1 MLTVKNLSK
10 SYGRKKVL
18 HSIDLE
24 FDNHVYGLLGAN
36 GAGKTTLIRC
46 MTGLYEPQQ
55 GEILYHSQPIK
66 KSPAFLHDL
75 GYLPQAFGMFQ
86 ELTLYEM
93 MEYICC
99 LKKIDKSQCNNE
111 IEHALSSVNLEDKI
125 HERIKTLS
133 GGMVRRAGIAQAIL
147 GFSKVIF
154 LDEPTAGLDPG
165 ERARFKNTINTIKND
180 RMILISTHIVE
191 DVDACCQNVIVIE
204 EGRVL
209 FQGTCEQLKQAA
221 TQKVY
226 QIKAEDSDNIIGEKF
241 ILKVS
246 EVEGEIYH
254 RVLAQ
259 GKQNYPYEKNPTLED
274 GYMCLVKGIA

>member
-1 MLTVKNLSK
+1 MLTVNNLSK

-24 FDNHVYGLLGAN
+24 FDKQVYGLLGAN

-46 MTGLYEPQQ
+46 MAGLYEPQQ
-55 GEILYHSQPIK
+55 GQILYHNQPIQ
-66 KSPAFLHDL
+66 KSAPFLHDL

-99 LKKIDKSQCNNE
+99 LKKIDKSRYGNE
-111 IEHALSSVNLEDKI
+111 IEQALSSVNLEDKK
-125 HERIKTLS
+125 HDRIKTLS
-133 GGMVRRAGIAQAIL
+133 GGMIRRAGIAQAII

-165 ERARFKNTINTIKND
+165 ERARFKNMINTIKKD
-180 RMILISTHIVE
+180 RTILISTHIVE
-191 DVDACCQNVIVIE
+191 DVDACCQSVIVIE
-204 EGRVL
+204 AGRVL
-209 FQGTCEQLKQAA
+209 FQGSCDQLKQAA
-221 TQKVY
+221 AQKVY
-226 QIKAEDSDNIIGEKF
+226 HVKTEDSDKIYGEKL
-241 ILKVS
+241 ILKIN
-246 EVEGEIYH
+246 EVNREIYH
-254 RVLAQ
+254 RVLAKE
-259 GKQNYPYEKNPTLED
+259 KQNYPHEENPTLED

>member
-10 SYGRKKVL
+10 SYGRKRVL

-24 FDNHVYGLLGAN
+24 FDNQVYGLLGAN

-46 MTGLYEPQQ
+46 MAGLYEPQQ
-55 GEILYHSQPIK
+55 GQILYHDQPIQ
-66 KSPAFLHDL
+66 KSPVFFHDL

-99 LKKIDKSQCNNE
+99 LKKIDKSQYSNE
-111 IEHALSSVNLEDKI
+111 IEHALSSVNLEDKK
-125 HERIKTLS
+125 HDRIKTLS
-133 GGMVRRAGIAQAIL
+133 GGMVRRAGITQAIL

-165 ERARFKNTINTIKND
+165 ERARFKNTVNTIKND

-204 EGRVL
+204 AGQVL

-221 TQKVY
+221 AQKVY
-226 QIKAEDSDNIIGEKF
+226 QIKAEDSNNITGENF
-241 ILKVS
+241 VLKVN
-246 EVEGEIYH
+246 EIEGEIYH

-259 GKQNYPYEKNPTLED
+259 GKQNYPYEENPTLED
-274 GYMCLVKGIA
+274 GYMCLVKGLA